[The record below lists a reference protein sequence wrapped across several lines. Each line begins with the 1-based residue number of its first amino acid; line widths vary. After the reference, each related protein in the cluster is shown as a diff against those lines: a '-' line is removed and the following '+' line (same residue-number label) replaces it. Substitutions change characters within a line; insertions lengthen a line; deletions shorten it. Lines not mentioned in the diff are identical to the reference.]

1 MKIEILSFTWKLFKS
16 ENVKSVTAQ
25 TKVWEVTILDDH
37 TPLVSV
43 LSPSIVSIVYID
55 KAGKEAEKDFAVWG
69 GILEVSNSNV
79 KILIDMLVSVDD
91 LNIDEAE
98 KAKKD
103 AMELMNKYKDSKD
116 KVDMEKFIA
125 AEDMLLKSL
134 VQLKLSDVNK

>member
-1 MKIEILSFTWKLFKS
+1 
-16 ENVKSVTAQ
+16 
-25 TKVWEVTILDDH
+25 
-37 TPLVSV
+37 
-43 LSPSIVSIVYID
+43 
-55 KAGKEAEKDFAVWG
+55 
-69 GILEVSNSNV
+69 
-79 KILIDMLVSVDD
+79 MLVSVDD